1 MLLMDIRRRRD
12 TCPSVNTDSLMTTI
26 SLVEIAI
33 VNTVRSE
40 GTMFTSRTNYPE
52 NAMLRP
58 LRSVIG
64 NMESF
69 MVHLEMW
76 ADKAKVKTC

>member
-1 MLLMDIRRRRD
+1 MCSMDIRRRRD
-12 TCPSVNTDSLMTTI
+12 TCPSVNVDSLMTTI
-26 SLVEIAI
+26 NLVEIAI

-40 GTMFTSRTNYPE
+40 GTMFTSRNNYPD

-58 LRSVIG
+58 LRSIVG

-69 MVHLEMW
+69 MVHLERW
-76 ADKAKVKTC
+76 AKRAKVKTR

>member
-1 MLLMDIRRRRD
+1 MSSMDIRRRRD
-12 TCPSVNTDSLMTTI
+12 TCPSVNADSLMTTI
-26 SLVEIAI
+26 NLVEIAI

-40 GTMFTSRTNYPE
+40 GTMFTSRNNYPE

-64 NMESF
+64 IMESF
-69 MVHLEMW
+69 MVHLEGW
-76 ADKAKVKTC
+76 ADRAKVKTC